1 MLFLGP
7 PVGTK
12 RQFPASQK
20 RFPTPFGIP
29 MDRVVRGIQTASLM
43 LPQRPSHSQEV
54 ANN

>member
-20 RFPTPFGIP
+20 RFLTPFGIP
-29 MDRVVRGIQTASLM
+29 GVTPVAKHDGDNFGFL
-43 LPQRPSHSQEV
+43 V
-54 ANN
+54 ANVAEIKRK